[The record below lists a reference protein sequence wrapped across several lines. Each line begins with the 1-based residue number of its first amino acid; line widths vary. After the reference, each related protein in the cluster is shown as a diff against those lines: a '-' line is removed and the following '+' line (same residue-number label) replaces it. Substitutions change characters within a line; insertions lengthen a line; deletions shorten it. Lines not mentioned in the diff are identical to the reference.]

1 MWATFR
7 LETDDVAVAIDAVH
21 YCVKARG
28 VMDANSRTRTT
39 ALGGQFKVD
48 ARTRGEFLS

>member
-1 MWATFR
+1 
-7 LETDDVAVAIDAVH
+7 
-21 YCVKARG
+21 
-28 VMDANSRTRTT
+28 MDANSRTRTT